1 MSKSLHIIAAMT
13 AGSVGAM
20 LVPAFPPVDLQ
31 DTTPGVAQTGH
42 LNISGTAIAGT
53 VRGGHVFGNSTL
65 ASGVVS
71 GGDFRSVS
79 VSGRGVTG
87 LANGPAGTT
96 TGGYFQSAS
105 TAGRGVYGGSTATS
119 GTTFGGRFDV
129 SSPGGRGV
137 YAVAT
142 ATTGFT
148 SGVYGQSNSSNGY
161 GLYGYVPSS
170 TGTTFGVYGYTAS
183 NNGYG
188 VYGNAAGSGGYAG
201 RFYAPS
207 GQGVSA
213 TGLGNG
219 VVAYANTALLGYG
232 VLGIKNNSSSTSGY
246 GVYGSHVGGGFAVFA
261 GGSLGASGTKS
272 FRIDHPT
279 DPENKFLYHYS
290 VEGPEVLNVYTGN
303 IRTDAKGFA
312 TVRLPDYF
320 AEVNKDPRYSLT
332 VVDESDDFVMAKVS
346 RRIQN
351 NQFVI
356 RTSKP
361 NVSVSWEVKGV
372 RNDRYVQ
379 RYGAP
384 VVADKP
390 EDEVG
395 RFANPEL
402 YGKGR
407 EFAIEGETVERD
419 KAADERT
426 SAAPQK

>member
-1 MSKSLHIIAAMT
+1 MSKALSIIVAMST
-13 AGSVGAM
+13 GAVGAM
-20 LVPAFPPVDLQ
+20 LLPAFPPVDLQ
-31 DTTPGVAQTGH
+31 NTTPGAVQTGN

-53 VRGGHVFGNSTL
+53 VRGGHVFGNSPIP
-65 ASGVVS
+65 SGTFS
-71 GGDFRSVS
+71 GGDFRSLS
-79 VSGRGVTG
+79 TSGRGVTG
-87 LANGPAGTT
+87 LASSPAGTT
-96 TGGYFQSAS
+96 SGGYFQSSS
-105 TAGRGVYGGSTATS
+105 TAGRGVYGGATATS
-119 GTTFGGRFDV
+119 GTTYGGRFDV
-129 SSPGGRGV
+129 NSPNGRGV
-137 YAVAT
+137 YSVAM

-148 SGVYGQSNSSNGY
+148 SGVYGQSNSNNGY
-161 GLYGYVPSS
+161 GLYGYVPST

-183 NNGYG
+183 NSGYG

-213 TGLGNG
+213 SGLGNG
-219 VVAYANTALLGYG
+219 VVAYAKTALLGYG
-232 VLGIKNNSSSTSGY
+232 VLGIKDNSSSTSGY
-246 GVYGSHVGGGFAVFA
+246 GVYGSHVGGGYAVFA
-261 GGSLGASGTKS
+261 GGTFGASGTKS

-279 DPENKFLYHYS
+279 DPENKYLLHYS
-290 VEGPEVLNVYTGN
+290 LEGPEVLNVYTGN

-332 VVDESDDFVMAKVS
+332 VVDETDDFVMAKVS

-372 RNDRYVQ
+372 RNDRFMQ

-395 RFANPEL
+395 RYANPEL
-402 YGKGR
+402 FGKSR

-419 KAADERT
+419 KAADEKT
-426 SAAPQK
+426 SEAPQ